1 MAMFTAIGT
10 ALGASGAAATWLG
23 VGATAAVAAAGYGA
37 ATMMSQPKSTGAKQL
52 TQMPQAPSAPKQ
64 DDASKKAALTL
75 EQKKRNMARSK
86 SVQTNPLG
94 IKDEAEV
101 ARKKLLGG

>member
-1 MAMFTAIGT
+1 MAVFTAIGT
-10 ALGASGAAATWLG
+10 ALGLTGVAATAGG
-23 VGATAAVAAAGYGA
+23 VAATAGVAAAGFGLA
-37 ATMMSQPKSTGAKQL
+37 GMFQQPKSPD
-52 TQMPQAPSAPKQ
+52 MPKSDLKAPTAPKME
-64 DDASKKAALTL
+64 DAAAKA
-75 EQKKRNMARSK
+75 QKQAEDQRRAAARSK